1 MSAFLL
7 DTENT
12 GGDFQPVPPG
22 IHLAVCLFV
31 ADLGIQPGNFGPKS
45 RILFVF
51 ETPGLIALDGKP
63 MTISRRF
70 GKNLSEKGQL
80 RPFLTSWLG
89 QPLSGQLD
97 LAQFAGK
104 PAMLVVSQ
112 AQSGEKLYSNIGTA
126 APVAVGTPIPPAST
140 LPLVYGPNRDPATF
154 AQLPEWIRKAVTTG
168 GAAPAGMGTV
178 PVQAPTYAAPIY
190 QAPPVQAA
198 VVQPQPAPQMQTAQ
212 PITPEAPFND
222 ALTF

>member
-1 MSAFLL
+1 MTFLL

-22 IHLAVCLFV
+22 IHLAVCLHV
-31 ADLGIQPGNFGPKS
+31 VDIGVQPGSFGPKS
-45 RILFVF
+45 RLLFVF
-51 ETPGLIALDGKP
+51 ETPGLMAPDGKP

-104 PAMLVVSQ
+104 PVMLVV
-112 AQSGEKLYSNIGTA
+112 AQSQNGDKVYSNITA
-126 APVAVGTPIPPAST
+126 CAPVAPGAVVPAPST
-140 LPLVYGPNRDPATF
+140 APLCYGPNRDPAVF
-154 AQLPEWIRKAVTTG
+154 ALLPEWIRKAIGSG
-168 GAAPAGMGTV
+168 GAAPAGVSMA
-178 PVQAPTYAAPIY
+178 PVT
-190 QAPPVQAA
+190 
-198 VVQPQPAPQMQTAQ
+198 PAQTAQ
-212 PITPEAPFND
+212 PITPEAPFDD

>member
-1 MSAFLL
+1 MSFLL

-22 IHLAVCLFV
+22 IHLAVCLYV
-31 ADLGIQPGNFGPKS
+31 ADIGIQPGNFGPKS
-45 RILFVF
+45 RLLFVF
-51 ETPGLIALDGKP
+51 ETPALLAPDGKP

-112 AQSGEKLYSNIGTA
+112 SANGDKVYSNITA
-126 APVAVGTPIPPAST
+126 CAPVAPGTPIPAPST
-140 LPLVYGPNRDPATF
+140 LAICYGPSRDAGTF
-154 AQLPEWIRKAVTTG
+154 AALPEWIRKTITTG
-168 GAAPAGMGTV
+168 GAAPAGMTA
-178 PVQAPTYAAPIY
+178 PVMAPAYPQAVY
-190 QAPPVQAA
+190 QAPAVQPAI
-198 VVQPQPAPQMQTAQ
+198 VQPQAVPQMTTAQ
-212 PITPEAPFND
+212 PITPEAPFDD